1 MLNILVKESL
11 SLSDL
16 FRHILKHIYVE
27 YIGPG
32 EGESFPILT
41 DYPWFHGT
49 LSRSEAAAMVYFAKL
64 SSDSYLG
71 FAICMP

>member
-32 EGESFPILT
+32 EGESFPILA

-64 SSDSYLG
+64 SSDSFLG
-71 FAICMP
+71 FVICMP